1 MSGTF
6 GEFWVHDE
14 EGMPPLPW
22 GACLL
27 RFGLKDESYDQGG
40 LPLPNRSSD
49 SLLRNTDL
57 AGAPYMKG
65 KTMKR
70 LQRWGGIAALYGAI
84 AYIAAIP
91 YFLIVVDYPSVVDP
105 LKKVILLKDNY
116 MSMYAMHVI
125 VYEFF
130 GIGLIVLGLA
140 LYQRLRVD
148 APVLAPIGAALA
160 LVWAC
165 LLLGSSMVFNYGMGA
180 VVELYDTDPAQAVR
194 MWQTIE
200 TIALGLG
207 GSGGELLGGLWLLA
221 VSWAAIQTDA
231 LPRALNWLGLVI
243 AAAGLISIA
252 PQMRDV
258 AIVFGLLQIVWF
270 AWVGI
275 VLLSRSELV
284 PAQGHRHEQ
293 RDIGSSPSLVG

>member
-1 MSGTF
+1 
-6 GEFWVHDE
+6 
-14 EGMPPLPW
+14 
-22 GACLL
+22 
-27 RFGLKDESYDQGG
+27 
-40 LPLPNRSSD
+40 
-49 SLLRNTDL
+49 
-57 AGAPYMKG
+57 
-65 KTMKR
+65 MKR
-70 LQRWGGIAALYGAI
+70 LQRLGGIAALYGAI

-116 MSMYAMHVI
+116 ISMYAMHVI

-140 LYQRLRVD
+140 LYQRLRED
-148 APVLAPIGAALA
+148 APALAPIGAAIA

-180 VVELYDTDPAQAVR
+180 VVELYDTDPAQAMR

-200 TIALGLG
+200 PIALGLG

-221 VSWAAIQTDA
+221 VSWAAIQADA
-231 LPRALNWLGLVI
+231 LPRALNWLGLVV
-243 AAAGLISIA
+243 AAAGLISIV

-275 VLLSRSELV
+275 VLLSRSEYAS
-284 PAQGHRHEQ
+284 AQGHRHEQ
-293 RDIGSSPSLVG
+293 RDIGSFPSLVG